1 MLTNLHVKNMAL
13 IEEADINFD
22 EGLNIMTGET
32 GAGKSIILGSVNIAL
47 GGKFSAEIIRN
58 GADYAL
64 AELVFHIDDK
74 SKLEQLKAFEIEDIE
89 DGDIIISRRLM
100 RGRSQIKV
108 NGMNCTASQVRSI
121 AALLIDIHGQHD
133 SQLLLKES
141 SHLDMIDLYG
151 AENVRTAADNYK
163 ALYKEYRD
171 ELFLLEQLDVNDE
184 DRQRE
189 ISFIEF
195 ELHEITA
202 AALTEGE
209 DEELETRFRRMTN
222 SQRIMENLSLSCQL
236 MSDGTDNVQDM
247 LGAAVKS
254 VIDASGYD
262 EQLAPVADMLS
273 AAEDMVS
280 QACRSI
286 SDYVSQNAFDESE
299 YAEVESRL
307 DLINSFK
314 LKYGKTIPDIL
325 SYAQQRQEKLDA
337 LYHYDERLA
346 ELKDNVKKK
355 EKELEKLASI
365 LTESRKKAAEAFCRK
380 VSEGLKQLNF
390 LNNEFTADFENT
402 GNFTSNGTDSV
413 RFMISTN
420 VGEPVKPL
428 SKVASGGELSRI
440 MLAIKTVM
448 AGKDDTQTLIFDEI
462 DAGISGRTAQLVGEK
477 LKKLSGEHQIIC
489 ITHLPQIAAMAD
501 THFVIEKSAK
511 KDVTTTEIR
520 KLNEEECISELAR
533 LLGGSTI
540 TDAVISNAR
549 EMKEMAGRI

>member
-1 MLTNLHVKNMAL
+1 M
-13 IEEADINFD
+13 
-22 EGLNIMTGET
+22 
-32 GAGKSIILGSVNIAL
+32 
-47 GGKFSAEIIRN
+47 
-58 GADYAL
+58 
-64 AELVFHIDDK
+64 
-74 SKLEQLKAFEIEDIE
+74 
-89 DGDIIISRRLM
+89 
-100 RGRSQIKV
+100 
-108 NGMNCTASQVRSI
+108 
-121 AALLIDIHGQHD
+121 
-133 SQLLLKES
+133 
-141 SHLDMIDLYG
+141 
-151 AENVRTAADNYK
+151 
-163 ALYKEYRD
+163 
-171 ELFLLEQLDVNDE
+171 
-184 DRQRE
+184 
-189 ISFIEF
+189 
-195 ELHEITA
+195 
-202 AALTEGE
+202 
-209 DEELETRFRRMTN
+209 
-222 SQRIMENLSLSCQL
+222 
-236 MSDGTDNVQDM
+236 
-247 LGAAVKS
+247 
-254 VIDASGYD
+254 
-262 EQLAPVADMLS
+262 
-273 AAEDMVS
+273 
-280 QACRSI
+280 
-286 SDYVSQNAFDESE
+286 
-299 YAEVESRL
+299 ESRL

-325 SYAQQRQEKLDA
+325 SYAQKRQEKLDA
-337 LYHYDERLA
+337 LYHYDETLA
-346 ELKDNVKKK
+346 ELKNNVKKK